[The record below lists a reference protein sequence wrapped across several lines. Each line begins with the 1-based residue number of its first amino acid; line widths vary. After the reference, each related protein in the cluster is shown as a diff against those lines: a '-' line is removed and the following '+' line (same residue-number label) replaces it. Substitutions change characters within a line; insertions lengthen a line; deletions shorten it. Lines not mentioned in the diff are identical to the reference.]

1 MSAESNPP
9 SHARPTHHH
18 TTPRLI
24 LRTARIT
31 DAPPFIAVSHDP
43 LNSPFD
49 GVVGATISPEVQAEK
64 LSNQVGSTARGEN
77 AFFVVILN
85 PDQHIPDGVEH
96 LKVDDGYLIGM
107 TGFNSF
113 PREKWLV
120 GKDEEVLVGDT
131 GVLID
136 HQFTRKGYAVEAFEK
151 VVELGF
157 YDLGCG
163 VMFLETNAINIPFR
177 NMMASLGL
185 GMGAKGEVRQ
195 GAPFQEIEDV
205 TVWKI
210 GKEEWEGLKEGMK
223 GKGKWFLE

>member
-113 PREKWLV
+113 PREEWLV
-120 GKDEEVLVGDT
+120 GKDEEILVGDT

-136 HQFTRKGYAVEAFEK
+136 HHFTRKGYAIEALEG

-185 GMGAKGEVRQ
+185 GMGVKGGSEAGSAVP
-195 GAPFQEIEDV
+195 GD
-205 TVWKI
+205 
-210 GKEEWEGLKEGMK
+210 
-223 GKGKWFLE
+223 